1 MQLELKFGTAEEGV
15 QTPSDG
21 ARDRVGTLITE
32 GSSHRTVLV
41 LFTYGSSETRVM
53 TPMVGITTSTI
64 QNAHTY
70 CIGF

>member
-1 MQLELKFGTAEEGV
+1 MNIGKVEKLL
-15 QTPSDG
+15 SIY
-21 ARDRVGTLITE
+21 RVGTLITE
-32 GSSHRTVLV
+32 GSSHRTALV